1 VIWFVS
7 GYPTPTEKS
16 GKKEDP
22 SNLGAA
28 VGGVVG
34 AVAVI
39 GIVAVIFI
47 IYLR

>member
-1 VIWFVS
+1 MWFVS
-7 GYPTPTEKS
+7 GYPTPTEKARTQ
-16 GKKEDP
+16 EDT

-34 AVAVI
+34 AVVVI